1 MPHVA
6 VIYNIGR
13 SVVYMT
19 GLIHFWQSSIY
30 SRHVRGISDRPHVP
44 FMHVFS
50 ELIIGPRKA
59 YVVDIVVYLFYISE
73 SPIT

>member
-19 GLIHFWQSSIY
+19 GFIHLWQSSIY
-30 SRHVRGISDRPHVP
+30 SRHVRGISDRPHAP

-59 YVVDIVVYLFYISE
+59 YVMDIVIYPFYISE
-73 SPIT
+73 SPIR

>member
-1 MPHVA
+1 MPHAA
-6 VIYNIGR
+6 VIYNIGL

-19 GLIHFWQSSIY
+19 GLIHLWQSSIY

-50 ELIIGPRKA
+50 ELIIGLRNA
-59 YVVDIVVYLFYISE
+59 YAVDIVMYPFYISE
-73 SPIT
+73 SPIR